1 MSCVTLSLAKAQ
13 MNIDHSADDEL
24 IQLHIDA
31 AEAWFENQ
39 TGRKLADL
47 SPVPADIKLAMLKLA
62 AFYYMHREAVSYGDA
77 VRLAPYGVQAVANS
91 YRERWFG
98 EPAPEDS
105 DDEF

>member
-1 MSCVTLSLAKAQ
+1 MSSVTLSLAKAHL
-13 MNIDHSADDEL
+13 NIDHSSDDEL
-24 IQLHIDA
+24 IQLYLDA
-31 AEAWFENQ
+31 ADDWFQAQ
-39 TGRKLADL
+39 TGRKIADL

-98 EPAPEDS
+98 EPAPEDT